1 MNMPV
6 LPATRPS
13 PTPPEGTARPADAA
27 PADDSPAF
35 SNVLSG
41 QRGAAAPGKHEPAAS
56 ADRPRTERA
65 NRTDKQEP
73 PRPDETLALILD
85 STTLPLMQALPQT
98 PDAARRAAVPTGRTM
113 PADGLRTG
121 QSAARTAITP
131 ELAVEGDQQTDTRR
145 TDTPQAAR
153 PSLAA
158 GGQTIVLPG
167 LKPDDA
173 AAPTG
178 RDAPQPG
185 LTPAVRTGTGK
196 PAAPPAANLGIGTD
210 GGSGSGQAPLAAGA
224 NAQSQKQTQALPATT
239 TPDALAAAQSAAM
252 QGTLPPAAPT
262 PSVQAPIQIAVPT
275 PLGNPQWPQDFSRQV
290 LGLTQ
295 AGGISGHI
303 VQMQVNPPE
312 LGPVHITL
320 HLGDSIA
327 QASFVS
333 PHANVRQAL
342 ENALPHLEQQL
353 AQAGLSL
360 GQANVSDQQPGQQ
373 QFSQSPSPGR
383 PQEGAIFSLDGS
395 QDTGTVMP
403 LSPAGGRAAIRSD
416 ALVDTFV

>member
-13 PTPPEGTARPADAA
+13 PTPPEGTARPADAG
-27 PADDSPAF
+27 PADDTPAF

-41 QRGAAAPGKHEPAAS
+41 QRGAAAPDKREPAAP
-56 ADRPRTERA
+56 ADRPHAERA
-65 NRTDKQEP
+65 DRTGKQET

-85 STTLPLMQALPQT
+85 SAALPLMQALPQA
-98 PDAARRAAVPTGRTM
+98 PDAARRTVPTGQTG
-113 PADGLRTG
+113 PADGLHIAR
-121 QSAARTAITP
+121 SATRAAIAP
-131 ELAVEGDQQTDTRR
+131 EPATDDDRQTDTRR
-145 TDTPQAAR
+145 TAAPQATR
-153 PSLAA
+153 PSLAVT
-158 GGQTIVLPG
+158 GQGITPPG
-167 LKPDDA
+167 LKPDDSA
-173 AAPTG
+173 IPTG
-178 RDAPQPG
+178 HDATQPG
-185 LTPAVRTGTGK
+185 PAPAVRVGAGK
-196 PAAPPAANLGIGTD
+196 AVASLAAPNAGTVMD
-210 GGSGSGQAPLAAGA
+210 APRGEQATVTATSADAPHV
-224 NAQSQKQTQALPATT
+224 QALPATAM
-239 TPDALAAAQSAAM
+239 PDALAAAQSAAA
-252 QGTLPPAAPT
+252 QGTLPPAAPA
-262 PSVQAPIQIAVPT
+262 PFVQAPIQIAVPT
-275 PLGNPQWPQDFSRQV
+275 PLGHPQWPQDFSRQV

-360 GQANVSDQQPGQQ
+360 GQTNVSDQQPGQQ
-373 QFSQSPSPGR
+373 QFSQPSGPGR
-383 PQEGAIFSLDGS
+383 SQEGAIFSLDGAK
-395 QDTGTVMP
+395 DTGTAMP
-403 LSPAGGRAAIRSD
+403 ISPAGGRAAARSD